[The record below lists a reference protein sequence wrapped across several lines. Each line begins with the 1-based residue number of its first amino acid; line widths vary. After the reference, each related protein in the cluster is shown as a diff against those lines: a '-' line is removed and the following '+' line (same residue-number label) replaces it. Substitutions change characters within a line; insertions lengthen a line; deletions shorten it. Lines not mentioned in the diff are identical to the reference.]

1 MRRVAVIV
9 PFKARDPKSRLSRAI
24 GRRERGDVAMAL
36 LVDLLRT
43 LSRIRKVS
51 IFVVTSDR
59 RAMEVSAKWGASV
72 IVEEADGGV
81 NAAFEAGLRRADG
94 SDVIYLPA
102 DLPSLTQ
109 SDVSEILRLRSLGF
123 DVVIVPSTH
132 FDGTNVL
139 SFSTKN
145 PIALS
150 FDDDSFWN
158 HLRSAARKSLSVAVY
173 SGRRARFDVDSPEDL
188 RALARLRINRGS
200 VSVAKRVLRH

>member
-1 MRRVAVIV
+1 MRPVAVIV
-9 PFKARDPKSRLSRAI
+9 PFKAGNPKSRLSRAI
-24 GRRERGDVAMAL
+24 GRRERGEVAMAL

-43 LSRIRKVS
+43 LSGIRKVRV
-51 IFVVTSDR
+51 FVVTSDR
-59 RAMEVSAKWGASV
+59 RAKEASTKWGASV
-72 IVEEADGGV
+72 IVEETDGGV
-81 NAAFEAGLRRADG
+81 NAAFEAGLRRADR

-102 DLPSLTQ
+102 DLPSLTP

-123 DVVIVPSTH
+123 DVVIVPSSH
-132 FDGTNVL
+132 FDGTNLL

-158 HLRSAARKSLSVAVY
+158 HLESAGRKGLSVAVY
-173 SGRRARFDVDSPEDL
+173 SGRGARFDVDSPEDL

-200 VSVAKRVLRH
+200 VSVAKRVLKH